1 MTVFPFNPTGQ
12 AAFVFSPTLDGQQY
26 QGIVTSSFF
35 GQRYYLN
42 LYSLSNEL
50 VVALALVGSPGS
62 IALQT
67 LAWSGGRTSAR
78 TAIPHG
84 YKTGRIVTLT
94 VAGVTPAGYN
104 GTFQCLIT
112 GPSAFTYALTANPG
126 AVTAI
131 GSVAQNLNLVG
142 GFFETSSLVYRQA
155 SAQIEVNP

>member
-67 LAWSGGRTSAR
+67 LAWSGGRASAR
-78 TAIPHG
+78 TAIRHG

-94 VAGVTPAGYN
+94 VANVTPDGYN

-112 GPSAFTYALTANPG
+112 GPSTFSYALASNPG
-126 AVTAI
+126 TVSAL
-131 GSVAQNLNLVG
+131 GSVAYNINLVG
-142 GFFETSSLVYRQA
+142 AFFETSSLVYRVA
-155 SAQIEVNP
+155 AQQFEVAP